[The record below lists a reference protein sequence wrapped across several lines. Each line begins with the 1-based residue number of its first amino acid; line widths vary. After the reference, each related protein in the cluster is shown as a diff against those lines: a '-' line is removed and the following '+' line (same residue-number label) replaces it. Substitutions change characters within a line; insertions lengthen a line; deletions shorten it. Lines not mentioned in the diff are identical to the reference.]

1 MESVVIQEQGLLSR
15 LGMDDVFKRKGAPPD
30 HGGRVLD
37 LGPLGLV
44 Q

>member
-1 MESVVIQEQGLLSR
+1 MVTQEQGLLSR
-15 LGMDDVFKRKGAPPD
+15 IEMDDGPKGDGAPPD

-44 Q
+44 R

>member
-1 MESVVIQEQGLLSR
+1 MVVQDQGLLSR
-15 LGMDDVFKRKGAPPD
+15 LGMDDGLKPKGAPLD

-44 Q
+44 R